1 MLRQKMT
8 HFSNS
13 GHTHSV
19 CFRCAECFVGRV
31 KPYTLRVQTFVQSF
45 FARCVGRVRPYTH
58 HVQPFVQTFDTRND
72 SLIVRRTG
80 SPCTC
85 VARHYSLHNVRPG
98 GLFPFLA
105 RDDSLALKHAKFRAP
120 DRHDSN
126 NGHFTIVLRSF
137 NVALAK

>member
-1 MLRQKMT
+1 MT

-72 SLIVRRTG
+72 SLVVRRTG

-85 VARHYSLHNVRPG
+85 VARHYSL
-98 GLFPFLA
+98 LL
-105 RDDSLALKHAKFRAP
+105 LLLLMLLLQLLLLLMLLLLLLLLL
-120 DRHDSN
+120 
-126 NGHFTIVLRSF
+126 LRYRYCYRYRYRCRYR
-137 NVALAK
+137 

>member
-1 MLRQKMT
+1 MT

-45 FARCVGRVRPYTH
+45 FARFVGRVTPYTL

-72 SLIVRRTG
+72 SLVVRTF
-80 SPCTC
+80 
-85 VARHYSLHNVRPG
+85 VV
-98 GLFPFLA
+98 

-137 NVALAK
+137 NVALAQ